1 MVRLDDQ
8 GKRSLRT
15 VILAVDAVLVLLAM
29 SLAFGVHAGLRVWFG
44 ALRDPPAF
52 ESYAG
57 LVVAALP
64 LWLVLVVILGLD
76 RVAERAFTRW
86 TLIRELAKLH
96 VAGLVGLTVVL
107 FLTRGVINRSMV
119 ALFLGS
125 SFLLLY
131 LERAVI
137 GRWLAYQHG
146 RGHGR
151 RRLLLVGAD
160 SPSMRRFIE
169 GAAARD
175 FPAELVGRLSP
186 ASADQSIPPPPDA
199 PGPPPPPS
207 LGRVDDLERVL
218 HENPLDGVIF
228 FPPLNE
234 PAAAVEALR
243 VCEIHGV
250 PASFSLVLAQ
260 PHRAV
265 PRIVELGDDH
275 FVTYDVAPKD
285 PAALALKHTFDV
297 IAAGLGLL
305 VLTPLLVVTALA
317 ILITMGRPI
326 FYSQERAGLRG
337 RPFRFLK
344 FRSMVADAET
354 RKAALRAANETGG
367 PTFKMTDDPRIT
379 RLGRF
384 LRRTS
389 IDELP
394 QLFHVL
400 LGTMSLVGPRPLPI
414 DEQRNI
420 HGWHR
425 RRLSMKPG
433 LTCLWQVSGRSSIGF
448 EEWMELDLR
457 YVDEWSLWLD
467 VVLLARTVP
476 AVVSGRGA
484 K

>member
-1 MVRLDDQ
+1 MRLDDQ
-8 GKRSLRT
+8 RRRSLRP
-15 VILAVDAVLVLLAM
+15 VILAVDALLVLIAM
-29 SLAFGVHAGLRVWFG
+29 GLAFGAHV
-44 ALRDPPAF
+44 ALRASFAELREPPAF
-52 ESYAG
+52 EAYAG
-57 LVVAALP
+57 LVVTALP
-64 LWLVLVVILGLD
+64 LWLVLIVSLGLD

-86 TLIRELAKLH
+86 TLIRELGKLH

-131 LERAVI
+131 LERALI
-137 GRWLAYQHG
+137 GRWLAFQYG

-151 RRLLLVGAD
+151 TRLLLVGAD
-160 SPSMRRFIE
+160 SPSMRSFIAA
-169 GAAARD
+169 AAARD
-175 FPAELVGRLSP
+175 FPAEIVGRLSP
-186 ASADQSIPPPPDA
+186 VSDSASVPPPGIEGSA
-199 PGPPPPPS
+199 PPPS
-207 LGRVDDLERVL
+207 LGHVDELERVL

-228 FPPLNE
+228 FPPLHE
-234 PAAAVEALR
+234 PAEAAEALQL
-243 VCEIHGV
+243 CEVHGV

-265 PRIVELGDDH
+265 PRIVQLGDDH
-275 FVTYDVAPKD
+275 FVAYDVAPKS
-285 PAALALKHTFDV
+285 PAALAIKHGFDV
-297 IAAGLGLL
+297 VAAALGLL
-305 VLTPLLVVTALA
+305 VLSPLLVVTSLA

-326 FYSQERAGLRG
+326 FYSQVRAGFRG
-337 RPFRFLK
+337 RPFKFLK
-344 FRSMVADAET
+344 FRSMVVDAEA
-354 RKAALRAANETGG
+354 RKHALRAENETGG
-367 PTFKMTDDPRIT
+367 PTFKMTADPRIT

-394 QLFHVL
+394 QLVHVL
-400 LGTMSLVGPRPLPI
+400 FGTMSLVGPRPLPI

-448 EEWMELDLR
+448 EEWMQLDLK
-457 YVDEWSLWLD
+457 YVDDWSLWLD

-476 AVVSGRGA
+476 AVLSGRGA